1 MIEKPKLKV
10 KDAVEIPR
18 GGYQDGT
25 EIISTKSA
33 DMKNSGTDLNQTA
46 SSVNQSAKYK
56 YPRVSQEVPAEGR
69 GQYEEPK

>member
-18 GGYQDGT
+18 VGYQDGT
-25 EIISTKSA
+25 EIIPTKSA

-46 SSVNQSAKYK
+46 SSENQSAKYK
-56 YPRVSQEVPAEGR
+56 YPRVSQEVPSEGR
-69 GQYEEPK
+69 GQYQEPK